1 MENVYLWSFWW
12 LPGVIDDVVST
23 TVRCTVW
30 WHVADLCFALSVD
43 SCPITKC
50 SNFFLKLIILLCA
63 VPLLLAG
70 MQPSRS
76 GCPEPNLT
84 WSRTLPGM
92 GHPQF
97 LQASFFQWLT
107 ILTIRNFFI
116 TFGLNLLS
124 FSLRV
129 ICLNLWFP
137 LQSTLFAMCL
147 GESLL
152 SWICTLL
159 KIWMWCVSMF

>member
-1 MENVYLWSFWW
+1 MLVLQRLDNHFHCYILAPNVLEMENVYLWSFWW

-97 LQASFFQWLT
+97 LQASFFS
-107 ILTIRNFFI
+107 
-116 TFGLNLLS
+116 GS
-124 FSLRV
+124 PSL
-129 ICLNLWFP
+129 P
-137 LQSTLFAMCL
+137 
-147 GESLL
+147 
-152 SWICTLL
+152 
-159 KIWMWCVSMF
+159 